1 MMKSIKRICSDHK
14 TIAIF
19 YVGVVVFLILLS
31 LVIHFCWPTF
41 DADMAGLIRQDRG
54 RGFSALMGFI
64 SWWGVSY
71 VMIGS
76 VFAAAFL
83 FFVTSFK
90 REAWF
95 TFGVFIAD
103 ILNVFLKLIINRHRP
118 GEVEIFPKFQQASF
132 PSGHVVHYV
141 VFFGFILAIMLFN
154 SRINV
159 ILRWSVG
166 LLCVFLIAGVSVAR
180 IYFGTHWA
188 SDILPAYIIGLTML
202 AVVILQYLRRKPA

>member
-1 MMKSIKRICSDHK
+1 MKSIKKICSDHK
-14 TIAIF
+14 TIAMF
-19 YVGVVVFLILLS
+19 YTGGVVLLILLS
-31 LVIHFCWPTF
+31 LYIYFCWPTF
-41 DADMAGLIRQDRG
+41 DADMSGLIRQDRG
-54 RGFSALMGFI
+54 NGFSAVMGFI

-76 VFAAAFL
+76 VFVAAGL
-83 FFVTSFK
+83 FFAASFK

-95 TFGVFIAD
+95 FLGVFIAD
-103 ILNVFLKLIINRHRP
+103 IINIFLKLIINRHRP
-118 GEVEIFPKFQQASF
+118 GEVVIFPNFQQASF

-141 VFFGFILAIMLFN
+141 VFFGFILAVMLFN
-154 SRINV
+154 SRINL
-159 ILRWSVG
+159 ILRWIVG

-188 SDILPAYIIGLTML
+188 SDILPAYIIGFMML